1 MAKRVRLTQRLR
13 QRRAAGED
21 IPYPGTVNQPDRKF
35 PTHEQYHTFE
45 QRVNHELPDM
55 RHDWQSDERDDIGF
69 GIAEPWGASPT
80 VASVRVA
87 ANKAV
92 RLAILLLGEKTPE
105 GVIEAQARDFMA
117 LGNSAMD
124 RTLSRFAKTQ
134 SLYASDELSTEHDEA
149 GADEGEEKKASK
161 TRRAEDEKKEEEAVA
176 DEGEE
181 KKASKTRRAEEE
193 KKEEAGADEGEE
205 KKASK
210 TRRAQD
216 EDEEEDDD
224 DEEAEEAEEAD
235 EAEEEEAEGE
245 EEEATEASAK
255 SRRAVGVRKNPNELD
270 IQLTGS
276 ADEVEPDLAADARL
290 QAALFG
296 GDADLELPPVRKA
309 SGKKAGVSKLGGQP
323 KVASNAGSA
332 PDISD
337 IWNGLDAPD
346 VSGVFN

>member
-1 MAKRVRLTQRLR
+1 
-13 QRRAAGED
+13 
-21 IPYPGTVNQPDRKF
+21 
-35 PTHEQYHTFE
+35 
-45 QRVNHELPDM
+45 
-55 RHDWQSDERDDIGF
+55 
-69 GIAEPWGASPT
+69 
-80 VASVRVA
+80 VRVA

-149 GADEGEEKKASK
+149 GADEGEEKKASKTRRAEDEKKEEAVAEEGEEKKASKSRRAEDEKKEEEAGEGEEKKASK

-255 SRRAVGVRKNPNELD
+255 SRHAVGVRKNPNELD